1 VACVDDGAVT
11 ISPLPRHGDVIV
23 GRDVAGR
30 TLRISGHPE
39 SGRVVLSI
47 WQDTVCKATLRLSPD
62 DVPHVVEM
70 LTRTAISHSDG
81 ADDGAH
87 GLHDGVR
94 HGVHGLGTAG

>member
-1 VACVDDGAVT
+1 LVTWTARLLSLDDGAVT
-11 ISPLPRHGDVIV
+11 ISPLPRHGDVTV

-47 WQDTVCKATLRLSPD
+47 WQDSVCRATVRLAPE

-70 LTRTAISHSDG
+70 LARSAIDPSTGDTSTQ
-81 ADDGAH
+81 
-87 GLHDGVR
+87 
-94 HGVHGLGTAG
+94 LGSAG